1 MEIKKLNVLKYWK
14 KSGFFLISRK
24 KKLCE
29 TYKRDSEH
37 LSAMLWM
44 VSPSINFLSLHE
56 WLSHPL
62 GVKAYNNELYFPIF
76 HFTAEIYLPLNSVI
90 I

>member
-1 MEIKKLNVLKYWK
+1 MLSNKASLKKTKAHIQFNSFHYLRRRRRNLARGYEGRQEEKRGKQEDMEIKKLNVLKYWK

-37 LSAMLWM
+37 LSAML
-44 VSPSINFLSLHE
+44 
-56 WLSHPL
+56 
-62 GVKAYNNELYFPIF
+62 
-76 HFTAEIYLPLNSVI
+76 
-90 I
+90 